1 MDTSELIQL
10 LKKNHGSSGK
20 TDMNDLLVIAEE
32 LEAYEAEKN
41 LMGNYLNAIAKVRNR
56 AELLA
61 VINIQL
67 KMLFYF
73 YECSIYLLAEER
85 KIMYPFLN
93 DTEQPLPDENGA
105 YLFLNGNLL
114 VGKDVCEQII
124 EDEGPLFFKLDN
136 LPCKKIPDVVKTK
149 QRAGIKEIATIR
161 LELTDGETAVV
172 VFYSDGKKPLDESC
186 RPVFGRVGMP
196 LSIAVRNILSNEKID
211 RQLKEISKLKFQ
223 LEEEN
228 QYLQEQIETKYNYTE
243 IIGAGKEMQKVF
255 HLMSQ
260 VAGANSTVLILGET
274 GTGKELIA
282 RGIHNSSARKEKL
295 MVKVNCA
302 ALPANLIESEL
313 FGHER
318 GSFTGATE
326 RRLGKFELAN
336 NGTLFLDEIGEMPL
350 DLQVKLLRALQER
363 EIERV
368 GGKGPIKVNVRIIA
382 ATNKNLEKEV
392 AAGNFRSDL
401 YYRLNVFPITLP
413 SLRNR
418 AEDIPVLA
426 SHFIER
432 YAKSCGKKISS
443 ISQRAQ
449 QELITYSWPGNVR
462 ELEHLIERSIL
473 LSSGPTLKEIFLPQK
488 GITDSA
494 IHLPENERVKTLDD
508 NERDHI
514 LNIMIKCKGKI
525 SGFGGAAELL
535 GVPPS
540 TLNSKIGKLGITKD
554 QWIEKLTAIATK

>member
-1 MDTSELIQL
+1 MENSELIQL
-10 LKKNHGSSGK
+10 LKTNHDSSAK
-20 TDMNDLLVIAEE
+20 PDMDSLMVIAEE
-32 LEAYEAEKN
+32 LEAYEAEKTLWAN
-41 LMGNYLNAIAKVRNR
+41 FLNAIAKVRNR

-67 KMLFYF
+67 KLLVYF
-73 YECSIYLLAEER
+73 YECSIYLLAEGR
-85 KIMYPFLN
+85 KVMYPFLN
-93 DTEQPLPDENGA
+93 DTEQLLPDENGA
-105 YLFLNGNLL
+105 YLFLNGDLL
-114 VGKDVCEQII
+114 VGKDVCEQIV
-124 EDEGPLFFKLDN
+124 EYDGPLFFELDN
-136 LPCKKIPDVVKTK
+136 LPCKKIPDFVKTR
-149 QRAGIKEIATIR
+149 QRAGVSEIATLR
-161 LELTDGETAVV
+161 LEIIDGQTAVV
-172 VFYSDGKKPLDESC
+172 VFYSDGKKPLDQSC
-186 RPVFGRVGMP
+186 RRILERIGMP
-196 LSIAVRNILSNEKID
+196 LSVAIRNILSNEKID

-228 QYLQEQIETKYNYTE
+228 HYLQEQIETKYNYTE

-260 VAGANSTVLILGET
+260 VATANSTVLILGET

-282 RGIHNSSARKEKL
+282 RGIHNSSTRKEKL

-401 YYRLNVFPITLP
+401 FYRLNVFPIMLP

-418 AEDIPVLA
+418 SEDIPVLA

-443 ISQRAQ
+443 ISQKAQ
-449 QELITYSWPGNVR
+449 QELSAYCWPGNVR

-473 LSSGPTLKEIFLPQK
+473 LSNGPTLKEVFLPRK
-488 GITDSA
+488 ESADSA
-494 IHLPENERVKTLDD
+494 IQLPENERIKTIDE

-514 LNIMIKCKGKI
+514 LKIMIKCKGKI

-554 QWIEKLTAIATK
+554 QWIEKPSVAPTK